1 MTRIIGGLAGGA
13 RLVTAAGDTTRPTSD
28 RVREGIFSR
37 LDHLDVLDGAAVI
50 DLYAGSGALGLEA
63 ASRGAARV
71 VLVDRHK
78 GAVAAARQNVIRVLA
93 AGVSAEVSVR
103 AEPVTRV
110 LTAAV
115 SQTYD
120 VAFLDPPYDLA
131 EPVLA
136 ADLAALVPWLA
147 IDAVVVVE
155 RSSRSPEPCWPA
167 GILAETDKRYG
178 ETRVWYASVRGSGS
192 LG

>member
-13 RLVTAAGDTTRPTSD
+13 RLVTAAGDVTRPTSD

-78 GAVAAARQNVIRVLA
+78 GAIAAARQNALRIRA
-93 AGVSAEVSVR
+93 AGVSAEVMCR
-103 AEPVTRV
+103 AEPVQRV
-110 LTAAV
+110 LSAPVT
-115 SQTYD
+115 STYD

-131 EPVLA
+131 ERVLG
-136 ADLAALVPWLA
+136 ADLAALLPWLA
-147 IDAVVVVE
+147 PDAVIVVE
-155 RSSRSPEPCWPA
+155 RASRSPEPSWPA
-167 GILAETDKRYG
+167 GVRAQIDKRYG
-178 ETRVWYASVRGSGS
+178 QTRVWYALRDAADR
-192 LG
+192 

>member
-13 RLVTAAGDTTRPTSD
+13 RLVTAAGDTTRPTSE

-37 LDHLDVLDGAAVI
+37 LDHLDALDGSAVV

-71 VLVDRHK
+71 LLVDRHQK
-78 GAVAAARQNVIRVLA
+78 AVAAARQNAIRVRA
-93 AGVSAEVSVR
+93 AGVSAEVTVR
-103 AEPVTRV
+103 AEPVQRV
-110 LTAAV
+110 LAAPV

-131 EPVLA
+131 EHVLA

-147 IDAVVVVE
+147 NDAVVVVE
-155 RSSRSPEPCWPA
+155 RASRSPEPLWPA
-167 GILAETDKRYG
+167 GIGPQTDKRYG
-178 ETRVWYASVRGSGS
+178 ETRVWYARRDGADR
-192 LG
+192 